1 MATVIAAGVITL
13 TSEVAVLLPAAN
25 APAGSGVLLAAVV
38 VKVTVPVATGVKVVV
53 QLITALSASV
63 VGDGVQTLLT
73 PVAPAGMP
81 VTAQVAPLAVSGPKL
96 VQLVKTVTGLPSVT
110 VCVVAPVALMSAVAT
125 GVFTQCVSGGVH
137 TGGAPVQLDGEAVVQ
152 PGGGVVVVSVITLV
166 MLALPVGSGV
176 LTTVTVKFAV
186 AVPPAGTLAM
196 VMVHRKEPVT
206 VPVQFVVA
214 PVKPAGKLALVF
226 AGISSKKLTDPAV

>member
-13 TSEVAVLLPAAN
+13 TCEVAVLLVSVAAE
-25 APAGSGVLLAAVV
+25 GSGVLLAALVV
-38 VKVTVPVATGVKVVV
+38 SVTVPVAIGVKVVV

-110 VCVVAPVALMSAVAT
+110 VCVVAPVALMSA
-125 GVFTQCVSGGVH
+125 
-137 TGGAPVQLDGEAVVQ
+137 
-152 PGGGVVVVSVITLV
+152 
-166 MLALPVGSGV
+166 
-176 LTTVTVKFAV
+176 
-186 AVPPAGTLAM
+186 
-196 VMVHRKEPVT
+196 
-206 VPVQFVVA
+206 
-214 PVKPAGKLALVF
+214 
-226 AGISSKKLTDPAV
+226 